1 MTSTP
6 AASIRVRTSR
16 LLLAGPSVATILV
29 VLCMLF
35 LIRRLPLSTSG
46 RGPLFENLHRGKLL
60 AFEEFEKSA
69 AAGGNVTYA
78 VLDPVFGDRR
88 QRVAASGDGKC
99 RRFGDRQRQRSSAF
113 AEGIDFKHTDRAV
126 PDDRSRLG
134 NDGLQR
140 HKGVRTDVQNHG
152 VAADVRDRLQRRG

>member
-35 LIRRLPLSTSG
+35 LIRRLPLRASSC
-46 RGPLFENLHRGKLL
+46 GPLFENLHRGKFL

-69 AAGGNVTYA
+69 PAGGNVTHA

-88 QRVAASGDGKC
+88 QCVAASGDGKC
-99 RRFGDRQRQRSSAF
+99 RRFGDRQR
-113 AEGIDFKHTDRAV
+113 
-126 PDDRSRLG
+126 
-134 NDGLQR
+134 
-140 HKGVRTDVQNHG
+140 
-152 VAADVRDRLQRRG
+152 

>member
-35 LIRRLPLSTSG
+35 LIRHPPLRASS

-60 AFEEFEKSA
+60 ASKKFEKSA
-69 AAGGNVTYA
+69 ASGGNVTYA

-99 RRFGDRQRQRSSAF
+99 RRFGNRQRQRFRNF
-113 AEGIDFKHTDRAV
+113 AEGIDFNQH
-126 PDDRSRLG
+126 
-134 NDGLQR
+134 
-140 HKGVRTDVQNHG
+140 
-152 VAADVRDRLQRRG
+152 